1 MKSKVRISISV
12 FRKHTLFTGF
22 PLCFFLV
29 FAACGGEDDEGTTD
43 EYKQKMRE
51 FVQDISAYTRS
62 TKSDF
67 IIIPQNGQELV
78 TVNGQEDGSEATEYL
93 NAIDGVGRE
102 DLFYGYDEDDISTP
116 VNEQE
121 YMIAFL
127 DLCEKNEVQVLTT
140 DYCSTHPK
148 MDDSYNRNSMKGYI
162 SFAAS
167 ERELNSIPD
176 YPSVPFNQNNNN
188 ILTLKDARNFLYLI
202 NTENFASKE
211 NFIAAV
217 KETDYDLIIMDLFFN
232 DGAFT
237 SLEIEQL
244 KMKKNGGARLVIC
257 YMSIGEAENYRYY
270 WNAQWTVGKPTW
282 LQEVNPDW
290 PGNYK
295 VKYWEKEWQDII
307 YGNDN
312 SYTKKIMTAG
322 FDGVYL
328 DIIDAFEYFE

>member
-1 MKSKVRISISV
+1 MSSISISV
-12 FRKHTLFTGF
+12 FRKDISFTGLL
-22 PLCFFLV
+22 LCLFLV
-29 FAACGGEDDEGTTD
+29 FVACGGEEDESTTD
-43 EYKQKMRE
+43 EYKQKMRQ

-102 DLFYGYDEDDISTP
+102 DLFYGYDEDDLSTP
-116 VNEQE
+116 VNDQE
-121 YMIAFL
+121 YMITFL

-140 DYCSTHPK
+140 DYCSTHSK

-167 ERELNSIPD
+167 ERELHSIPD
-176 YPSVPFNQNNNN
+176 YPSAPFNENNNS

-202 NTENFASKE
+202 NTENFASKA

-217 KETDYDLIIMDLFFN
+217 KETNYDLIIMDLFFE
-232 DGAFT
+232 DIPFT

-244 KMKKNGGARLVIC
+244 KVKKNGGARLVIC
-257 YMSIGEAENYRYY
+257 YMSVGEAEDYRYY

-295 VKYWEKEWQDII
+295 VNYWEKEWQDIV

-312 SYTKKIMTAG
+312 SYTKKIMDAG